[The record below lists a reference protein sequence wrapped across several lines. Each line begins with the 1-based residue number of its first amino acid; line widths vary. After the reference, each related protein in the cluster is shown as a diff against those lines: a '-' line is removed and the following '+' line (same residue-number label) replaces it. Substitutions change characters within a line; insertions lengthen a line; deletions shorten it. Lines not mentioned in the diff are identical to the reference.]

1 MYWQGFSGFQKMD
14 SYFSRC
20 TGYEVFSHMR
30 SMCCVSSAQKPE
42 LNVGQA
48 FLYTCPLMCYDI
60 QIFAQFYKN
69 VPEIFSRETVSRPGE
84 LPGQKEI
91 GK

>member
-1 MYWQGFSGFQKMD
+1 
-14 SYFSRC
+14 
-20 TGYEVFSHMR
+20 MR
-30 SMCCVSSAQKPE
+30 SIYCVFSAQKPE
-42 LNVGQA
+42 LSVGKA

-69 VPEIFSRETVSRPGE
+69 VPEIFSRETVSRPDE